1 MILCIGEI
9 LADLIGEEKDGVFSY
24 RRKAGGAPFNVACAC
39 GKFGAQSVFCGSVG
53 KDAIGDFL
61 IGFIGKQPLK
71 AFHIRRDSRRNTT
84 LAVVHL
90 DSSGE
95 RSFSF
100 YRKNTADSHLDPVS
114 DEAIGQSSI
123 VHIGSL
129 MLSEQAGRKYANAII
144 AQAHRL
150 GKLVSFDVNF
160 REDLFPDRS
169 KAVRIYR
176 EIIAQADIVKFSEDE
191 VGIFTETYVR
201 GLKDALVCI
210 SLGERGSRYR
220 YREMDRTIPSISVRP
235 VDTTGAGDAFYGGV
249 LSQLDDVKREEWNEG
264 FLDRTFR
271 FANIC
276 GALNTLGKGAI
287 DPLPDRETVSRYLKE
302 EEAK

>member
-1 MILCIGEI
+1 M
-9 LADLIGEEKDGVFSY
+9 
-24 RRKAGGAPFNVACAC
+24 
-39 GKFGAQSVFCGSVG
+39 
-53 KDAIGDFL
+53 
-61 IGFIGKQPLK
+61 
-71 AFHIRRDSRRNTT
+71 
-84 LAVVHL
+84 
-90 DSSGE
+90 
-95 RSFSF
+95 
-100 YRKNTADSHLDPVS
+100 
-114 DEAIGQSSI
+114 
-123 VHIGSL
+123 
-129 MLSEQAGRKYANAII
+129 
-144 AQAHRL
+144 
-150 GKLVSFDVNF
+150 
-160 REDLFPDRS
+160 
-169 KAVRIYR
+169 
-176 EIIAQADIVKFSEDE
+176 
-191 VGIFTETYVR
+191 GIFTETYVR